1 MGKDTK
7 KFFGWFSQNFFATSN
22 IQMQEKLDF
31 IKITT
36 FSKKTHRMKML
47 TCVTVTCVFAYGYRV
62 YTYLYPIV
70 TKWYSLGKTGK
81 IGGNSE
87 VFHIINRV
95 FHRERAVYGY
105 LRISILVNI
114 IILDRFRQTSYFFA
128 LRGFHRGAKI
138 HRKNKT

>member
-1 MGKDTK
+1 
-7 KFFGWFSQNFFATSN
+7 
-22 IQMQEKLDF
+22 MQEKLDF

-114 IILDRFRQTSYFFA
+114 IYFYTVRQKPHFFA
-128 LRGFHRGAKI
+128 SVVFHNREKMEQIKGLDKAVFIRIYK
-138 HRKNKT
+138 

>member
-1 MGKDTK
+1 
-7 KFFGWFSQNFFATSN
+7 
-22 IQMQEKLDF
+22 MQEKLDF

-114 IILDRFRQTSYFFA
+114 IYFYTVRQKPHFFA
-128 LRGFHRGAKI
+128 YVVFHNREKMEQIKGLDKAVFIRIYK
-138 HRKNKT
+138 